1 MLLQY
6 IFISE
11 EATVVVQRMGE
22 FMNIKDA
29 TMGILGH

>member
-1 MLLQY
+1 M
-6 IFISE
+6 FISE

-29 TMGILGH
+29 TMGIPGH